1 MRRADRLAR
10 HDGSPHPARPG
21 VHAPPRVSYDF
32 DRAANFGHFKTF
44 SLKTGTTSGDRL
56 VDQRITVAMELE
68 LTRKGMTRNDAH
80 PDVLVI
86 THLTFDAKKDLT
98 AYTTGSGPYG
108 WRWGGSW
115 ATAEISMTNVY
126 VGTLIVDVIDAK
138 TNELVWRGIG
148 TKQVDR
154 HSSPD
159 TKDRSATN
167 AVRRILDSYPPPST
181 KA

>member
-1 MRRADRLAR
+1 MRRAARLAKI
-10 HDGSPHPARPG
+10 DGSPHRTRPG
-21 VHAPPRVSYDF
+21 VHAAPRVSYDF
-32 DRAANFGHFKTF
+32 DKAANFAHFKTF
-44 SLKTGTTSGDRL
+44 ALKIGTSSRDRL
-56 VDQRITVAMELE
+56 VDQRITAAMELE

-80 PDVLVI
+80 PDVFVI
-86 THLTFDAKKDLT
+86 THLTFDANKDLT

-138 TNELVWRGIG
+138 RNELVWRGIG

-154 HSSPD
+154 HSSSD
-159 TKDRSATN
+159 TKDRSAAT
-167 AVRRILDSYPPPST
+167 AVTKILESYPPPST